1 MLNTNE
7 SHNSDASRWMDKL
20 KKLTKSRHKKL
31 EKDDE
36 KVVEEYTI
44 YAGDER
50 GNIVVWDILPILNN
64 LQKQVSERSERA

>member
-7 SHNSDASRWMDKL
+7 SHNSDASRWRDRL
-20 KKLTKSRHKKL
+20 KKLTKPRHKKL

-36 KVVEEYTI
+36 KVVEEYTS